1 MKTEK
6 NDIGDKLE
14 PGCNVNSRFNFTVGG
29 LAIAAALLIGY
40 LVYVYLW
47 K

>member
-1 MKTEK
+1 MNTEK
-6 NDIGDKLE
+6 NDAYGKSE
-14 PGCNVNSRFNFTVGG
+14 PSCNVNSRFNFTVGG
-29 LAIAAALLIGY
+29 FAIAVTLLISY